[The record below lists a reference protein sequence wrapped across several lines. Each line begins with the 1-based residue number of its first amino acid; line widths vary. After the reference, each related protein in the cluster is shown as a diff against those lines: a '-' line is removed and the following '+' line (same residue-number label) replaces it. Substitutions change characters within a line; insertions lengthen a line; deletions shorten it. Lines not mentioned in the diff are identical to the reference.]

1 MTVKRHVV
9 VIEDMRGDPI
19 DERRIGNAAGF
30 ASRNKGRALSYGSS
44 AKDPVHQ
51 TEDRLGRAGHHDRVA
66 IGKAGLRDGPSPL
79 GGGIEFESGDK
90 ASEVRSQ
97 MSHRRLLQGCPEAF
111 APRFISQRES
121 PCFTDQLTL
130 KRIGTARVKAPK
142 LDVEGEFEQTR
153 RFRIVIQRPDA
164 SATAI
169 INMMVPALWIA
180 SASISRHRKPL

>member
-30 ASRNKGRALSYGSS
+30 ASRNKARALSYGSS

-51 TEDRLGRAGHHDRVA
+51 TDDRLGRAGHHDRVA

-97 MSHRRLLQGCPEAF
+97 MSHPLLQGCPEAF
-111 APRFISQRES
+111 CASLYFHTGGKPPLHGSANSKTHRDGQSESSKTGRRGGIWPNSPVPELSSSDRMRAPQ
-121 PCFTDQLTL
+121 P
-130 KRIGTARVKAPK
+130 
-142 LDVEGEFEQTR
+142 
-153 RFRIVIQRPDA
+153 
-164 SATAI
+164 
-169 INMMVPALWIA
+169 
-180 SASISRHRKPL
+180 